1 MIHKLVT
8 PINSMKSIIYSI
20 MYNREKNCPEIE
32 GELNA
37 IKESL
42 FTLEQLA

>member
-20 MYNREKNCPEIE
+20 MFNKEKSSCLIE

-37 IKESL
+37 FKESL